1 MKNGRPSSH
10 ILLRLGLAALAA
22 AAVLS
27 AAGCTNGGAGE
38 NSGTGAGGETTP
50 ETTTTT
56 TAQTTTT
63 VQTTTTLAAAPGDIT
78 TGWST
83 DSVNIR
89 TGPGTEY
96 YAIGGLH
103 VGEQVTILGKEGDWY
118 KIKFTGSE
126 DGVGYVNAQ
135 YISATVVNTTA
146 APPTTATTTAV
157 TPAPA
162 AQ

>member
-1 MKNGRPSSH
+1 MFAIKNDRS
-10 ILLRLGLAALAA
+10 LAQKALRLGVAALAA
-22 AAVLS
+22 AAALTLTACGPQNEVGIQS
-27 AAGCTNGGAGE
+27 GGTTTAA
-38 NSGTGAGGETTP
+38 ETTA
-50 ETTTTT
+50 ETTTAATTTATTTTT
-56 TAQTTTT
+56 
-63 VQTTTTLAAAPGDIT
+63 PHPDGMT

-118 KIKFTGSE
+118 QISFANGP

-135 YISATVVNTTA
+135 YISATLVTTTVPPATAPETTTTA
-146 APPTTATTTAV
+146 A
-157 TPAPA
+157 
-162 AQ
+162 Q

>member
-1 MKNGRPSSH
+1 M
-10 ILLRLGLAALAA
+10 AALAA
-22 AAVLS
+22 AAALTLTACGPQNEGGTQS
-27 AAGCTNGGAGE
+27 GGTTTAA
-38 NSGTGAGGETTP
+38 ETTA
-50 ETTTTT
+50 ETTTVATTTATTTTT
-56 TAQTTTT
+56 
-63 VQTTTTLAAAPGDIT
+63 PHPDGMT

-118 KIKFTGSE
+118 QIRFANGP

-135 YISATVVNTTA
+135 YISATLVTTTVPPATAPETTTTA
-146 APPTTATTTAV
+146 A
-157 TPAPA
+157 
-162 AQ
+162 Q